1 MRCLLPFLVGLFATC
16 LLHGATPYSPPRFI
30 DPDRVRRLRAVLPRL
45 DALYEAHAASNHIPG
60 FVYGVV
66 VDGELVHRHASGVAE
81 VASGRPVTVSTRFR
95 IASMSKSFTAA
106 AILRLRDAG
115 KLSLEDP
122 VSRHL
127 PEFRRVKPPS
137 SDSPTVTIRHLLRMS
152 GGFPQDDP
160 WGDRKLAETDAQLE
174 ALVREGLTFSNPPGI
189 RWEYSNL
196 GYTLLGRIVTRV
208 ARMPYQR
215 FVTREILRPLGMTNT
230 VYEIDAVPASELA
243 LGYRWQDGAWLAEPM
258 LHDGAWGAMGGMVTT
273 LDDFARYAAFH
284 LDAWPPRDG
293 VEAAP
298 LSRATRREM
307 HRPWEV
313 VSVPNDLVDLEGKPV
328 ARVAGYSTGLSWNQD
343 SRNVVWVRHAG
354 GLPGFGSEFRFLP
367 DHGVALIAFGNR
379 TYAPMTAANI
389 QAMEVLLGAARLP
402 ARTVVP
408 SPILEQRAAQLARLL
423 RDWDSSADRGALA
436 SNFFLDHPESE
447 WRRRCAEWLAKTGPV
462 VEVTPLIADNQL
474 RGRFRLRGEGGSIE
488 VFLTL
493 MPEKDPKVQEVTL
506 KFLEAGSK

>member
-1 MRCLLPFLVGLFATC
+1 MRCFLLFLASWVANVV
-16 LLHGATPYSPPRFI
+16 LHGATPYTPPRFE
-30 DPDRVRRLRAVLPRL
+30 DPDRVRRIREVLPRL
-45 DALYEAHAASNHIPG
+45 DALYADHAATNHIPG
-60 FVYGVV
+60 YVYGVL
-66 VDGELVHRHASGVAE
+66 VDGELIHRRAAGVAE
-81 VASGRPVTVSTRFR
+81 TASGRPVGLSTRFR

-106 AILRLRDAG
+106 AILRLRDLG

-127 PEFRRVKPPS
+127 PEFRRVKAPTA
-137 SDSPTVTIRHLLRMS
+137 DSPVITIRHLLRMS

-160 WGDRKLAETDAQLE
+160 WGDRKLAETDAQLD

-215 FVTREILRPLGMTNT
+215 YVTREILQPLGMTNT
-230 VYEIDAVPASELA
+230 VYEIDAVPSGELA
-243 LGYRWQDGAWLAEPM
+243 HGYRWQDGAWLAEPM

-284 LDAWPPRDG
+284 LDAWPPRD
-293 VEAAP
+293 EPDRAP
-298 LSRATRREM
+298 LRRATRREM

-313 VSVPNDLVDLEGKPV
+313 VTVPTDLSDLEGKPV
-328 ARVAGYSTGLSWNQD
+328 ARAAGYSTGLSWNQD
-343 SRNVVWVRHAG
+343 SRGIIWVRHAG

-379 TYAPMTAANI
+379 TYAPMTAANVK
-389 QAMEVLLGAARLP
+389 AMEVLVGAARIP

-408 SPILEQRAAQLARLL
+408 SPILARRAGQVARLL
-423 RDWDSSADRGALA
+423 QDWDSAADREALA
-436 SNFFLDHPESE
+436 SNFFLDHPETE
-447 WRRRCAEWLAKTGPV
+447 WRRKCGELLAKTGPI
-462 VEVTPLIADNQL
+462 VEVTPLTAENQL
-474 RGRFRLRGEGGSIE
+474 RGRFRLRGAKGSVE

-493 MPEKDPKVQEVTL
+493 MPEKEPKVQEVTVTFREPG
-506 KFLEAGSK
+506 KP